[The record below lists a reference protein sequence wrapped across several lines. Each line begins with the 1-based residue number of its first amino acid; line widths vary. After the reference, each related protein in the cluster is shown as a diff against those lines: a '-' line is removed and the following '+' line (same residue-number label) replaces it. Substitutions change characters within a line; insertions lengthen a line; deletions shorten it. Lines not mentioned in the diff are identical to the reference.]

1 MYDGGEVVRIRF
13 VLAAAVVLS
22 ATPFTS
28 TADDRFTTEDV
39 SFTATCDGTTQ
50 RYVRMLPKGFDPDA
64 QHHVLI
70 ALHGHGS
77 DRWQFAGRNTPTGIT
92 ARNAAAKR
100 NMILILPDYR
110 AKTSWMGP
118 KAEQDVC
125 QIIADLKRQYR
136 VGKVILCGGS
146 MGASSA
152 LTFTAIHPDLID
164 GVASMNG
171 TANHLEYANF
181 QDAIR
186 ASFGG
191 TKQQIPDEYKR
202 RSAEYWPERFTMPV
216 GITASGKDTIVPP
229 HSVLRL
235 ADILKKMERPVLAI
249 YQEDVGHTSKPEDAR
264 RVLDFV
270 LDSVQVGR
278 RSPSGTSQQTNHLPT
293 HSVSK
298 PTDAIK

>member
-1 MYDGGEVVRIRF
+1 MYERGEVVRICF

-28 TADDRFTTEDV
+28 TADDRFTTEDI
-39 SFTATCDGTTQ
+39 SFTATCDDTSQ
-50 RYVRMLPKGFDPDA
+50 RYVRMLPKGFDPDT

-77 DRWQFAGRNTPTGIT
+77 DRWQFAGRNTPTGVT
-92 ARNAAAKR
+92 ARNAAAER

-118 KAEQDVC
+118 KAEADVC
-125 QIIADLKRQYR
+125 QIIADVKKQYR

-146 MGASSA
+146 MGGSSA

-164 GVASMNG
+164 GVAAMNG

-191 TKQQIPDEYKR
+191 TKQQIPEEYKR

-235 ADILKKMERPVLAI
+235 ASILEKMERPVLAI
-249 YQEDVGHTSKPEDAR
+249 YREDVGHTSKPQDAR

-270 LDSVQVGR
+270 LDSTQVGR
-278 RSPSGTSQQTNHLPT
+278 RSPSGTSRQTNHLPT
-293 HSVSK
+293 HNASE
-298 PTDAIK
+298 